1 MIPRSI
7 ALRTLV
13 PGLLLGVALS
23 LVTGCHE
30 YRFHPVDYHG
40 GIDIFDDLFAVS
52 VPTADHIVAGG
63 YWGAIYVSTDGG
75 ESFKKADTGTDSPI
89 NDVSMANSEKGWAVG
104 QLGLLLRTE
113 DGGLT
118 WTPQDNPKLGNNH
131 LFSIQ
136 ALDASRAWAVGD
148 WGTRIY
154 TADGGKTWSDH
165 SLTIDETHPQFVWL
179 SLPDQDRV
187 RAGEKVFEDVGL
199 NDVYCLPAE
208 TNRCWMIGEFGYI
221 FHTSTGGVTEDGAT
235 NWERGQI
242 DSGFELGSIELGFNS
257 IEIPAAGSESITRL
271 ANAIAGA
278 EHLNIAI
285 EPRVS
290 AAEVAAFG
298 SESDPYPIFEIIEAR
313 TQEVQTIVED
323 AGILSDRIRRRGAPP
338 WDYEEFIAEDPG
350 FLKRYYESRLR
361 EAPSVEVEISQNPVL
376 FAVRFQDPQQG
387 LISGLGGVILKSSD
401 GGETWTYENV
411 GRKQALFSVQPL
423 PTRAITVGEKGFV
436 RLSEDGGTTWT
447 EVPGFP
453 TLFTFMRDVAFD
465 PDGRIGFVVGQR
477 GTVLRSKDSGKS
489 WTRVLPPEDDER
501 ARGV

>member
-1 MIPRSI
+1 MTPRSI
-7 ALRTLV
+7 VLPKTWLAVPLAFALV
-13 PGLLLGVALS
+13 FAA
-23 LVTGCHE
+23 GCHE
-30 YRFHPVDYHG
+30 YRFYPVDYQG

-63 YWGAIYVSTDGG
+63 YWGAIYVSQDGG
-75 ESFKKADTGTDSPI
+75 NSWKKAKTGTDSPI
-89 NDVSMANSEKGWAVG
+89 NDVSMANAQKGWAVG

-136 ALDASRAWAVGD
+136 ALDENRAWAVGD

-154 TADGGKTWSDH
+154 TGDGGKTWQDH
-165 SLTIDETHPQFVWL
+165 SLTIDEAHPQFVWL

-187 RAGEKVFEDVGL
+187 RAGEDVFEDVGL
-199 NDVYCLPAE
+199 NDVYCLPAD

-221 FHTSTGGVTEDGAT
+221 FRTSTGGIGEGGEPD
-235 NWERGQI
+235 WQRGEI
-242 DSGFELGSIELGFNS
+242 DSGFELDPVQLSYNS
-257 IEIPAAGSESITRL
+257 IEIPESGVESITRL
-271 ANAIAGA
+271 AESIAA
-278 EHLNIAI
+278 QEHLNIAI
-285 EPRVS
+285 EPRVN

-298 SESDPYPIFEIIEAR
+298 DESDPYPIFELIEAR

-338 WDYEEFIAEDPG
+338 WDYEEFVAEDPE
-350 FLKRYYESRLR
+350 FLKRYYEGRTR
-361 EAPSVEVEISQNPVL
+361 DAPQVEVEISQNPVL

-387 LISGLGGVILKSSD
+387 LISGLGGVILKSRN

-411 GRKQALFSVQPL
+411 GRKQALFAVQPL
-423 PTRAITVGEKGFV
+423 PKRAITVGEKGFV
-436 RLSEDGGTTWT
+436 RLSEDGGSTWS

-453 TLFTFMRDVAFD
+453 TLFTFMRDVGFD
-465 PDGRIGFVVGQR
+465 PDGRVGFVVGQR
-477 GTVLRSKDSGKS
+477 GTVLRSEDSGQS

-501 ARGV
+501 AKGV